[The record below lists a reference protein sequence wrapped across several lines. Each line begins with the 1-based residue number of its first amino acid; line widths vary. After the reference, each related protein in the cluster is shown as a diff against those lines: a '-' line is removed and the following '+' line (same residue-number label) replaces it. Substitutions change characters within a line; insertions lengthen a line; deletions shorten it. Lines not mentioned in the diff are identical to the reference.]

1 MYPCAKFGYL
11 APDRVTAGSRNIN
24 KPTYRAFVF
33 YSKIKSFVSR
43 DKNTNYLIKNS
54 FSDFF
59 YRHTEVN
66 KYYLKQSMIELLLAF
81 LFLPK
86 KYEYT
91 RGVTVGFELF
101 IGELWFFICFVC
113 FFGEFLSFTRIHFN
127 KSMPKPP
134 SSSYRIICAWYPLD
148 FPRDC
153 TKAFMQ
159 PPCKSIWEHYFL
171 DARFY
176 QRTKKATSQL

>member
-1 MYPCAKFGYL
+1 MYPCAKFGYS

-33 YSKIKSFVSR
+33 YSMIKSFVSR

-91 RGVTVGFELF
+91 RGVTVGFELSLGSCGF
-101 IGELWFFICFVC
+101 LFVL
-113 FFGEFLSFTRIHFN
+113 FVSLGNF
-127 KSMPKPP
+127 
-134 SSSYRIICAWYPLD
+134 
-148 FPRDC
+148 
-153 TKAFMQ
+153 
-159 PPCKSIWEHYFL
+159 
-171 DARFY
+171 
-176 QRTKKATSQL
+176 